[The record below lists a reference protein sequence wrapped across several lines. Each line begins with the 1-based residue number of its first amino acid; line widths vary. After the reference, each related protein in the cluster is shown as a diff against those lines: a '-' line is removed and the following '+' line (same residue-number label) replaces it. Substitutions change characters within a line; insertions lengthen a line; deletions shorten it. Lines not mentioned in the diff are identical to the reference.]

1 MNKKN
6 TFIFSSE
13 REYFRDEGLKDTHLF
28 FYRQITTRKKVNWPK
43 VSQSFKNFLAVD
55 DIDAPLYLLH
65 TLPSQVVSSGIF
77 RLAMYSSNGVYV

>member
-28 FYRQITTRKKVNWPK
+28 F
-43 VSQSFKNFLAVD
+43 L
-55 DIDAPLYLLH
+55 
-65 TLPSQVVSSGIF
+65 
-77 RLAMYSSNGVYV
+77 

>member
-28 FYRQITTRKKVNWPK
+28 F
-43 VSQSFKNFLAVD
+43 
-55 DIDAPLYLLH
+55 IDK
-65 TLPSQVVSSGIF
+65 
-77 RLAMYSSNGVYV
+77 